1 MNDICKTIASM
12 NSLKIT
18 GEVSNELIINAQSD
32 LGLSFAVEYKKYL
45 SEFGVASFEGHELT
59 GISSIKRLDVV
70 DVTKNNR
77 EHINDMVKDMYVVEE
92 INIDGIVIW
101 QDVTGCIYET
111 CPGCEK
117 PKPIYNSLVE
127 YLESV

>member
-1 MNDICKTIASM
+1 MLQVISYIRPIRLLG
-12 NSLKIT
+12 NSAKNIGGIYPKANT
-18 GEVSNELIINAQSD
+18 N
-32 LGLSFAVEYKKYL
+32 
-45 SEFGVASFEGHELT
+45 SFE
-59 GISSIKRLDVV
+59 RLDVV

-101 QDVTGCIYET
+101 QDVTGRIYET